1 MDLITP
7 FIVGFF
13 CGCFSLHILYLTYFH
28 IFILGRIEKGI
39 IETKL
44 WIDGHINSQ
53 SSASSSSIFSLFE
66 KMSYIKYKSNL

>member
-7 FIVGFF
+7 FILGFF

-39 IETKL
+39 METKV
-44 WIDGHINSQ
+44 WINGHINSKHSV
-53 SSASSSSIFSLFE
+53 SSNSIFSLFE
-66 KMSYIKYKSNL
+66 KISSTVY